1 MVCIDR
7 IFLLLF
13 SFLPHFGYCDESSL
27 AESGRDRF
35 PEVCQPGGDPLC
47 SVSLVP
53 ISISN
58 SDDSEAL
65 RSHAQSEAPYSLP
78 LIVSAWRG
86 SPLLWPL
93 VLSTGGH
100 PLRSGPWCPSPSAT
114 LVTLKPSG
122 HMLSLNPL
130 LTPTDPI

>member
-1 MVCIDR
+1 MC
-7 IFLLLF
+7 
-13 SFLPHFGYCDESSL
+13 
-27 AESGRDRF
+27 
-35 PEVCQPGGDPLC
+35 CQPGGDPLC

-86 SPLLWPL
+86 SPVLSAWRGSPVLCPL

-114 LVTLKPSG
+114 LMTLKLSG
-122 HMLSLNPL
+122 HMLSLKF
-130 LTPTDPI
+130 PTHSH